1 MMYIIIIDPRSI
13 GSEHGSLNTE
23 SVTTSKKET
32 QNDQHPGIIRPMED
46 KILLLER
53 TVSNITGALDDVR
66 SGLES
71 ISRDN
76 PIIEKIVNQNPYLGP
91 FLRNELVQ
99 LVQGRSR
106 AEEDT
111 IILERLC
118 NSYNSIDSMI
128 RKLHQFNS
136 DLNRT
141 LQSTIASQEQLNAAI
156 FTLRRGTAKLLIFN
170 QDWQEDNTEEEPWIN
185 SSDP

>member
-1 MMYIIIIDPRSI
+1 MTMPLFKAA
-13 GSEHGSLNTE
+13 G
-23 SVTTSKKET
+23 TT
-32 QNDQHPGIIRPMED
+32 RPMED
-46 KILLLER
+46 KILLLEK

-71 ISRDN
+71 ISQDN
-76 PIIEKIVNQNPYLGP
+76 PVIKKIVDQNCYLGP

-141 LQSTIASQEQLNAAI
+141 LQSAIASKEQLNAAI
-156 FTLRRGTAKLLIFN
+156 FLLRRGTAKLLILN
-170 QDWQEDNTEEEPWIN
+170 KDWPP
-185 SSDP
+185 SS